1 MAVEK
6 AGIEIKLDNG
16 MVIKGDNAEEVLK
29 NAAKIIEDNSK
40 AYRDTKASL
49 DELQGRFD
57 TFQQQQVQVRREEA
71 TNGNGFNKD
80 RYYQLL
86 HDDPLLA
93 ANYLDAARF
102 QLDRPEDVP
111 AAFQGMQNKISQ
123 FDAQILAAGFANS
136 HPDFPDDA
144 TTARELTGRVK
155 QLQSEGYPTTVN
167 TMHMAW
173 EQLKGEG
180 RVKPLVQEEQ
190 VQEELPPSLGGSG
203 SSMSPAEMAKADN
216 MSDAELFKY
225 LQSKGMF
232 K

>member
-1 MAVEK
+1 MADQQQGV
-6 AGIEIKLDNG
+6 EIKLENG
-16 MVIKGDNAEEVLK
+16 MVIKGDNPEEALK

-40 AYRDTKASL
+40 AYRETKASL

-57 TFQQQQVQVRREEA
+57 AFQTQQQQPRREEP
-71 TNGNGFNKD
+71 TSGFSKD
-80 RYYQLL
+80 KYYQLL

-111 AAFQGMQNKISQ
+111 ATFQGMQNKISQ
-123 FDAQILAAGFANS
+123 FDAQIMAAGFTNS

-144 TTARELTGRVK
+144 ATAQALTGRVK
-155 QLQSEGYPTTVN
+155 QLQNEGYPTTIN

-173 EQLKGEG
+173 EQLKDEG
-180 RVKPLVQEEQ
+180 RVKPMVAAESQ
-190 VQEELPPSLGGSG
+190 QEELPPSLGGAG
-203 SSMSPAEMAKADN
+203 STMSPAEIQKAEN
-216 MSDAELFKY
+216 LSDAELYKY

>member
-1 MAVEK
+1 MAEEK

-16 MVIKGDNAEEVLK
+16 MVIKGDNAEEALK

-167 TMHMAW
+167 TMHMA
-173 EQLKGEG
+173 GRAGAG
-180 RVKPLVQEEQ
+180 RVAAVSWRVRQQHEPCGDGQGRQHVRCGTLQI
-190 VQEELPPSLGGSG
+190 
-203 SSMSPAEMAKADN
+203 PAIE
-216 MSDAELFKY
+216 
-225 LQSKGMF
+225 GHV
-232 K
+232 